1 MKKMKKVAAAIGVA
15 LSLGVVSQSAD
26 ALIEFKADTRG
37 DALLFPVYIG
47 MQGFESY
54 YAISNDANAWIQ
66 GHIRFRGAAWEG
78 ELLDFDVILSPGD
91 VFVFRLAD
99 VDGDGMWEV
108 DQTLDEKNFQ
118 YTGLLEVPDQGRLDP
133 MLPTSNCSYTDSD
146 GVTQWRHKC
155 MDPSFELIPEAEL
168 LAAGVD
174 QGKIN
179 HQKTIGYIEFIGES
193 VFNGMDHTM
202 MAILLGGVPGQWAPY
217 QTDVFSARGTTAWKW
232 SNAEN
237 QFATYPPTSN
247 DAVWIGDRCL
257 RDVGN
262 WLSGVGFIS
271 MVNVGIGLGYNA
283 EAFVNFRTDQTDHR
297 IDNYR
302 VDRNGNTLDISGVVT
317 TGGVFGST
325 TTTTGGSNNPN
336 CSGVVSP
343 NKNRAVVVHDEN
355 GAGPAGKP
363 GAITPYG
370 DYLYRF
376 SEGENTFES
385 RVSFNNTWGPTL
397 ADGDDYDLTSCGH
410 SSGIGNVYQTKEP
423 TDPNNP
429 ATLTNVNLRRTLGTE
444 CDKFTA
450 TCGESD
456 NQIDDWDVES
466 TGASNLE
473 SNAFNEGVNSIA
485 EVEEAIRVGGQYFS
499 AYYFDEAAPG
509 AKHRSSRSFKTWFF
523 SFSPTKFFYGEGLR
537 VNVFDRNHP
546 EYATAPTTATAF
558 QVRAIKELLELPKTF
573 EADLWD
579 INETSWCQGSTTV
592 SGSAC
597 ISPFT
602 AEQCGSVT
610 VIRDCYRVCA
620 EGLCVFSIDYL
631 KQIATGLKDTSQFR
645 VGRAEMKTTNNNA
658 VSVCNVAYHNRDDFP
673 SILYN
678 FEISGTDFVN
688 WRTMHR

>member
-1 MKKMKKVAAAIGVA
+1 MKKIKKVAAAIGVA

-99 VDGDGMWEV
+99 VDGDGIWEV

-118 YTGLLEVPDQGRLDP
+118 YTGLLEVADQGRLDP

-146 GVTQWRHKC
+146 DVTQWQHKC
-155 MDPSFELIPEAEL
+155 MDPSFELIPEPEL
-168 LAAGVD
+168 LAAGIA
-174 QGKIN
+174 QGIID
-179 HQKTIGYIEFIGES
+179 HQKLNGYIEFIGES
-193 VFNGMDHTM
+193 VLNNMDHNM
-202 MAILLGGVPGQWAPY
+202 MAILLSGVPGQWAPY

-232 SNAEN
+232 GNAEN

-271 MVNVGIGLGYNA
+271 MVNVGVGLGYNA
-283 EAFVNFRTDQTDHR
+283 EAFVNFRTDQSDHR

-302 VDRNGNTLDISGVVT
+302 VDTKGDTLDIPVGTT
-317 TGGVFGST
+317 TGAFGTT
-325 TTTTGGSNNPN
+325 TTTTGQSNNPN
-336 CSGVVSP
+336 CSDISP
-343 NKNRAVVVHDEN
+343 NKNRAVIVHDEN

-363 GAITPYG
+363 ADTPYG

-376 SEGENTFES
+376 SENSETFES
-385 RVSFNNTWGPTL
+385 SISFNNTWGPTL
-397 ADGDDYDLTSCGH
+397 ADGDDYALTLCVPG
-410 SSGIGNVYQTKEP
+410 SGVIGNVYQTQEP
-423 TDPNNP
+423 RDPNDP
-429 ATLTNVNLRRTLGTE
+429 TTLTAVNLRRTQGTG
-444 CDKFTA
+444 CDKFA
-450 TCGESD
+450 NTCEEE
-456 NQIDDWDVES
+456 NQIDDWDMKS
-466 TGASNLE
+466 TGAISFTSN
-473 SNAFNEGVNSIA
+473 SVNEGVNSIA

-509 AKHRSSRSFKTWFF
+509 AKHSSSRSFKTWFF
-523 SFSPTKFFYGEGLR
+523 SLSPTKFFYGEGLR
-537 VNVFDRNHP
+537 VQTFDANHP
-546 EYATAPTTATAF
+546 EYLTEPTSATAF

-573 EADLWD
+573 DADLWD
-579 INETSWCQGSTTV
+579 INETSWCKGGTTV

-602 AEQCGSVT
+602 AEQCGTVT
-610 VIRDCYRVCA
+610 VVRDCYRVCA
-620 EGLCVFSIDYL
+620 EGLCVFSVDYL
-631 KQIATGLKDTSQFR
+631 KGIATGLVDKAQFR
-645 VGRAEMKTTNNNA
+645 VGRAEMQTTNNNA
-658 VSVCNVAYHNRDDFP
+658 VSVCDVAYHNRDDFP
-673 SILYN
+673 SVLYN
-678 FEISGTDFVN
+678 FEISGADFVN